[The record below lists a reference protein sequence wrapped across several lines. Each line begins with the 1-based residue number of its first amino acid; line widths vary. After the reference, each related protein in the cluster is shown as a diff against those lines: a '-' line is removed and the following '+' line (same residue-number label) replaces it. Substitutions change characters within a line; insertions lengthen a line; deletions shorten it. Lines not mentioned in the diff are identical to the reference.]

1 MKLKK
6 TIKTILTL
14 SVLNVMFFPT
24 VFAVKTTE
32 AKADTEISSM
42 VHIYNDL
49 SELKKSG
56 DKNGYLPE
64 NRKWQGLPSVAV
76 TGKRIWVTLYSGGT
90 KEPDPNGKNYTALL
104 YSENGG
110 QTWVDPYI
118 VFDNPGKDSYMTVW
132 ASPEGKLFLYFI
144 VKTDAKSYYMYEYYC
159 SNPEAEDIK
168 DVEWKGRRTE
178 KGASS
183 KPFVITNEEGKTEWV
198 CFKNYEL
205 LCSVDNGGTWT
216 PKGKITPH
224 EETKPYLDTDEPS
237 LYQKSNGDLVALFR
251 IGNGALG
258 GVQKF
263 TSTDGGKTWSEGE
276 FNLGEPYLSPGS
288 KITSLSL
295 SSGSIAI
302 CSHNNNT
309 SVGGPYRNGL
319 TLFLSENDGE
329 TWDKITLE
337 ETASS
342 YPEMYEGKDGKI
354 YVAYDRGRYTTN
366 SVRLTIITEKEIKDG
381 VYNDKLNHNIKVSGV
396 GKTKDIVGTNLDS
409 EITVKVGTKYG
420 DVLALFPETVELY
433 DESGK
438 INYLNKSDFLC
449 YDYKADKEGVY
460 VFEPSSL
467 PENLLDVHDIVK
479 VNVKVKKESGSGCG
493 SAVTGKYGAY
503 AALTTILITLG
514 GATKCLRKKRR

>member
-6 TIKTILTL
+6 TIKTILTV
-14 SVLNVMFFPT
+14 SVLTVMFFPT

-64 NRKWQGLPSVAV
+64 NRKWQGIPSVAV
-76 TGKRIWVTLYSGGT
+76 TGKRIWITLYSGGT

-144 VKTDAKSYYMYEYYC
+144 VKTDAKNYYMYEYYS
-159 SNPEAEDIK
+159 SNPEAEDMK

-183 KPFVITNEEGKTEWV
+183 KPFVIKNEEGKTEWV

-205 LCSVDNGGTWT
+205 LCSVDNGDTWT
-216 PKGKITPH
+216 SKGKLTPN

-329 TWDKITLE
+329 SWDKITLE

-342 YPEMYEGKDGKI
+342 YPEMCEGKDGKI

-381 VYNDKLNHNIKVSGV
+381 VYNDNLNHNIKVSGV
-396 GKTKDIVGTNLDS
+396 GETKDIVGIIST
-409 EITVKVGTKYG
+409 
-420 DVLALFPETVELY
+420 A
-433 DESGK
+433 
-438 INYLNKSDFLC
+438 
-449 YDYKADKEGVY
+449 
-460 VFEPSSL
+460 
-467 PENLLDVHDIVK
+467 
-479 VNVKVKKESGSGCG
+479 
-493 SAVTGKYGAY
+493 
-503 AALTTILITLG
+503 
-514 GATKCLRKKRR
+514 R